1 MVFAI
6 KYAIKIAIYIFG
18 DAIQSLMWTVKKVL
32 NKRFLLISVTGIS
45 A

>member
-1 MVFAI
+1 VNY
-6 KYAIKIAIYIFG
+6 KKI
-18 DAIQSLMWTVKKVL
+18 L